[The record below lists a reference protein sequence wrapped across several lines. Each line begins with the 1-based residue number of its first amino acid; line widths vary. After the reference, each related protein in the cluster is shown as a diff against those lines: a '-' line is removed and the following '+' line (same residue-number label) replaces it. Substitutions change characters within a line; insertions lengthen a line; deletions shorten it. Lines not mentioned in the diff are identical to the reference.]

1 MYQPPIFFD
10 PVFVIN
16 VIAGFLVT
24 VAGALLLLVAAIWAV
39 VAGEWSHERA
49 KPAAWR
55 GLCALG
61 VAAFIAGWVW
71 QAIGYYRVGALT
83 FQ

>member
-10 PVFVIN
+10 PTFVIN
-16 VIAGFLVT
+16 VIAGWVLT
-24 VAGALLLLVAAIWAV
+24 LAGALVLLVAAIWSVA
-39 VAGEWSHERA
+39 AGEWMSGEP

-55 GLCALG
+55 GLCAVG
-61 VAAFIAGWVW
+61 VAIFIAGWVW
-71 QAIGYYRVGALT
+71 QIVGYYRVGALT